1 MACRIF
7 NREDIEALLIGLA
20 ICGTGGGGDPEWGKR
35 ILENDFAKGRV
46 CEIIDPEDISD
57 DAFVCSGG
65 IMGSVKALE
74 KMSFS
79 EIVDGWED
87 DFVLIKAF
95 KEMER
100 LKGKKLDYIIP
111 FEVGGLNTP
120 VIMTLAARLGIPM
133 INGDAV
139 GRSAP
144 ETQMTSF
151 IGHGI
156 SLNPMPLV
164 DHQGN
169 TIVVM
174 KANDS
179 TYADEI
185 GRFVVTKGGG
195 MGGNA
200 HYAMNG
206 AEMKR
211 SCAAKTVTHAI
222 EIGKAVI
229 EAREKGKDPVE
240 AFRKLENGVMLFKG
254 TVEEVAGE
262 DKGGFYLTNVTI
274 KGEKEFA
281 GSTAK
286 MVVKNETMAV
296 WVDGKV
302 RSIFPDIAYILYSD
316 TGLGIMSVN
325 LKPGVNLSVVGT
337 PCNERIRECIAT
349 EEGKKAFGGARYG
362 YPDLK
367 YVPFEELNK

>member
-1 MACRIF
+1 MARRVIS
-7 NREDIEALLIGLA
+7 REDVDALLIGLA
-20 ICGTGGGGDPEWGKR
+20 IYGTGGGGDPEWGRR

-46 CEIIDPEDISD
+46 CEIVDPEDISD

-79 EIVDGWED
+79 EIVDAWED

-95 KEMER
+95 KEMEK
-100 LKGKKLDYIIP
+100 LKGRKLDYIIP

-164 DHQGN
+164 DQQGN

-174 KANDS
+174 NANDT

-200 HYAMNG
+200 HYAMSG
-206 AEMKR
+206 AELKR
-211 SCAAKTVTHAI
+211 SCAAKTITHAI
-222 EIGKAVI
+222 EMGKTVLKAG
-229 EAREKGKDPVE
+229 ENGQDPVE
-240 AFRKLENGVMLFKG
+240 AFRKLENGVMLFRG
-254 TVEEVAGE
+254 VIEEVAGE
-262 DKGGFYLTNVTI
+262 DKGGFYLTNVSI

-281 GSTAK
+281 GSSAK
-286 MVVKNETMAV
+286 IVVKNESMAV
-296 WVDGKV
+296 WVDGKIKSV
-302 RSIFPDIAYILYSD
+302 FPDIAYMLYSD
-316 TGLGIMSVN
+316 TGRGIMSVD
-325 LKPGVNLSVVGT
+325 LKPGVNMAVVGT
-337 PCNERIRECIAT
+337 PCNVRIRECLET

-367 YVPFEELNK
+367 YVPFEELNG